1 MAMEG
6 ERKASG
12 QWQVRLGTVEKW
24 VVTAGAGLL
33 TVALGFIFIRVTGQL
48 DTQGK
53 AIQDLATQQA
63 VTNSQLTT
71 LNLQLADV
79 PSITRKLAEHDVR
92 IDRLE
97 SDVKELR
104 GTRGLK

>member
-1 MAMEG
+1 MDV
-6 ERKASG
+6 ERQG
-12 QWQVRLGTVEKW
+12 QGHWAFRLGPIEKW
-24 VVTAGAGLL
+24 IATIIGAAVVAFGYWF
-33 TVALGFIFIRVTGQL
+33 VSEVR
-48 DTQGK
+48 DQGD
-53 AIQDLATQQA
+53 AIDNLATQQA
-63 VTNSQLTT
+63 VMNNQLVT

-79 PSITRKLAEHDVR
+79 PSISRKMAEHDVR